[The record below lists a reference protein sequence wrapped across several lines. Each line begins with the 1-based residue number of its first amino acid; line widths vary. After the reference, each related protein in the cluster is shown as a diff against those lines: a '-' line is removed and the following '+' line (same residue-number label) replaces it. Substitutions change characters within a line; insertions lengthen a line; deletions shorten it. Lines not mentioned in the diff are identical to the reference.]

1 MNNDITKLIKYLEDP
16 SFQNP
21 ETGKLFHPTY
31 IYLYNAEDEYKMQE
45 DLQTILGRLKRPNHF
60 LDCLL
65 VNLYEELIDYL
76 KSNRIFDTTV
86 FDEILK
92 REESDAAFAQQW
104 VIDKVDNAVF
114 LEYLTKKI
122 NDHFGDISN
131 EKRVY
136 LLIHGVGDVFPYLR
150 ASDFLKRIE
159 SLVKTFKVILFYPGE
174 YSDKYYN
181 LFGNIRTDNIYRANL
196 LNQLI

>member
-1 MNNDITKLIKYLEDP
+1 MNNEINKLIEHLKDP

-31 IYLYNAEDEYKMQE
+31 IYLYNAEDEYKMQK
-45 DLQTILGRLKRPNHF
+45 DLQTILGSLKRPNLF

-65 VNLYEELIDYL
+65 VNLYEELVDYL
-76 KSNRIFDTTV
+76 KANSIFDTTI
-86 FDEILK
+86 FDEIIK
-92 REESDAAFAQQW
+92 KEESDAAFAQQW
-104 VIDKVDNAVF
+104 VIDKVDNAIF
-114 LEYLTKKI
+114 FDYLTKKI
-122 NDHFGDISN
+122 KDHFDDISN
-131 EKRVY
+131 QKRVY

-159 SLVKTFKVILFYPGE
+159 SLVKNFKVILFYPGE

-196 LNQLI
+196 LNQII